1 MTEITGSFVS
11 IDDSNITTSK
21 TSVQQLID
29 IVQADISSDAGSGT
43 RKKYQVFVSG
53 GTNLASITS
62 SLYQTVFDQDF
73 TLGTSNPLF
82 DITIGSY
89 LNDDDENNKMNLSV
103 MDVNGSLLV
112 VSQFT
117 LCGSVKKGRRPSF
130 VNAETPELSFILYE
144 NLITSFKEVGIHTFG
159 GSFGKMMNVE
169 LINEGPATFIIN
181 SKEL

>member
-1 MTEITGSFVS
+1 MIVVAQRCSSASVSVDREGVSEIDLGLLLLVGIEKGDGQSDIQKIVNK
-11 IDDSNITTSK
+11 ISNLRI
-21 TSVQQLID
+21 
-29 IVQADISSDAGSGT
+29 
-43 RKKYQVFVSG
+43 FE
-53 GTNLASITS
+53 
-62 SLYQTVFDQDF
+62 
-73 TLGTSNPLF
+73 
-82 DITIGSY
+82 
-89 LNDDDENNKMNLSV
+89 DENNKMNLSI

-130 VNAETPELSFILYE
+130 VNAETPGLSLLLYE

>member
-1 MTEITGSFVS
+1 MIVVAQRCSSASVS
-11 IDDSNITTSK
+11 VDGAVVSKIDLGLLLLVGIEKGDGQSDIQKVVNKISNLRI
-21 TSVQQLID
+21 
-29 IVQADISSDAGSGT
+29 
-43 RKKYQVFVSG
+43 FE
-53 GTNLASITS
+53 
-62 SLYQTVFDQDF
+62 
-73 TLGTSNPLF
+73 
-82 DITIGSY
+82 
-89 LNDDDENNKMNLSV
+89 DENNKMNLSI

-117 LCGSVKKGRRPSF
+117 LCGNVKKGRRPSF
-130 VNAETPELSFILYE
+130 VNAEIPGLSLLLYE

>member
-1 MTEITGSFVS
+1 MIVVAQRCSSASVSVDGEVVSEIDQGLLLLVGIEKGDGQSDIQKIVNK
-11 IDDSNITTSK
+11 ISNLRI
-21 TSVQQLID
+21 
-29 IVQADISSDAGSGT
+29 
-43 RKKYQVFVSG
+43 F
-53 GTNLASITS
+53 
-62 SLYQTVFDQDF
+62 
-73 TLGTSNPLF
+73 
-82 DITIGSY
+82 
-89 LNDDDENNKMNLSV
+89 DDENNKMNLSI

-130 VNAETPELSFILYE
+130 VNAETSGLSLLLYE

>member
-1 MTEITGSFVS
+1 MIVVAQRCSSASVSVDGEVVSEIDLGLLLLVGIEKGDGQSDIQKIVNK
-11 IDDSNITTSK
+11 ISNLRI
-21 TSVQQLID
+21 
-29 IVQADISSDAGSGT
+29 
-43 RKKYQVFVSG
+43 FE
-53 GTNLASITS
+53 
-62 SLYQTVFDQDF
+62 
-73 TLGTSNPLF
+73 
-82 DITIGSY
+82 
-89 LNDDDENNKMNLSV
+89 DENNKMNLSI

-130 VNAETPELSFILYE
+130 VNAETPGISLLLYE

>member
-1 MTEITGSFVS
+1 MIVVAQRCSSASVSVDGEVVSEIDMGLLLLVGIEKGDGQSDIQKIVNK
-11 IDDSNITTSK
+11 ISNLRI
-21 TSVQQLID
+21 
-29 IVQADISSDAGSGT
+29 
-43 RKKYQVFVSG
+43 FE
-53 GTNLASITS
+53 
-62 SLYQTVFDQDF
+62 
-73 TLGTSNPLF
+73 
-82 DITIGSY
+82 
-89 LNDDDENNKMNLSV
+89 DENNKMNLSV

-130 VNAETPELSFILYE
+130 VNAETPGLSLLLYE
-144 NLITSFKEVGIHTFG
+144 NLITSFKEVGINTFG

>member
-1 MTEITGSFVS
+1 M
-11 IDDSNITTSK
+11 
-21 TSVQQLID
+21 
-29 IVQADISSDAGSGT
+29 IVVAQRCSSAS
-43 RKKYQVFVSG
+43 VFVDGAVVSKIDLG
-53 GTNLASITS
+53 LLLLVGIEKGDGQSDIQKVVNKISNLRI
-62 SLYQTVFDQDF
+62 FE
-73 TLGTSNPLF
+73 
-82 DITIGSY
+82 
-89 LNDDDENNKMNLSV
+89 DENNKMNLSII
-103 MDVNGSLLV
+103 DVNGSLLV

-181 SKEL
+181 SKKL

>member
-1 MTEITGSFVS
+1 MIVVAQRCSSASVSVDGEVVSEIDLGLLLLVGIEKGDGQSDIQKIVNK
-11 IDDSNITTSK
+11 ISNLRI
-21 TSVQQLID
+21 
-29 IVQADISSDAGSGT
+29 
-43 RKKYQVFVSG
+43 FE
-53 GTNLASITS
+53 
-62 SLYQTVFDQDF
+62 
-73 TLGTSNPLF
+73 
-82 DITIGSY
+82 
-89 LNDDDENNKMNLSV
+89 DENNKMNLSV

-130 VNAETPELSFILYE
+130 VNAETPGLSLLLYE

>member
-1 MTEITGSFVS
+1 MIVVAQRCSSASVS
-11 IDDSNITTSK
+11 VDGAVVSKIDLGLLLLVGIEKGDGQSDIQKIVNKISNLRI
-21 TSVQQLID
+21 
-29 IVQADISSDAGSGT
+29 
-43 RKKYQVFVSG
+43 FE
-53 GTNLASITS
+53 
-62 SLYQTVFDQDF
+62 
-73 TLGTSNPLF
+73 
-82 DITIGSY
+82 
-89 LNDDDENNKMNLSV
+89 DENNKMNLSI

-130 VNAETPELSFILYE
+130 VNAETPGLSLLLYE

>member
-1 MTEITGSFVS
+1 MIVVAQRCSSASVS
-11 IDDSNITTSK
+11 VDGAVVSKIDLGLLLLVGIEKGDVESDIQKVVNKISNLRI
-21 TSVQQLID
+21 
-29 IVQADISSDAGSGT
+29 
-43 RKKYQVFVSG
+43 FE
-53 GTNLASITS
+53 
-62 SLYQTVFDQDF
+62 
-73 TLGTSNPLF
+73 
-82 DITIGSY
+82 
-89 LNDDDENNKMNLSV
+89 DENNKMNLSV
-103 MDVNGSLLV
+103 MDVNGSLLA
-112 VSQFT
+112 VSRFT

>member
-1 MTEITGSFVS
+1 MIVVAQRCSSASVS
-11 IDDSNITTSK
+11 VDGAVVSKIDQGLLLLVGIEKGDGQLDIQKVVNKISNLRI
-21 TSVQQLID
+21 
-29 IVQADISSDAGSGT
+29 
-43 RKKYQVFVSG
+43 FE
-53 GTNLASITS
+53 
-62 SLYQTVFDQDF
+62 
-73 TLGTSNPLF
+73 
-82 DITIGSY
+82 
-89 LNDDDENNKMNLSV
+89 DENNKMNLSI

-130 VNAETPELSFILYE
+130 VNAETPGLSLLLYE

>member
-1 MTEITGSFVS
+1 MIVVAQRCSSASVS
-11 IDDSNITTSK
+11 VDGAVVSKINLGLLLLVGIEKGDGQSDIQKVVNKISNLRI
-21 TSVQQLID
+21 
-29 IVQADISSDAGSGT
+29 
-43 RKKYQVFVSG
+43 FE
-53 GTNLASITS
+53 
-62 SLYQTVFDQDF
+62 
-73 TLGTSNPLF
+73 
-82 DITIGSY
+82 
-89 LNDDDENNKMNLSV
+89 DENNKMNLSV

-130 VNAETPELSFILYE
+130 VNAETPGLSLLLYE

>member
-1 MTEITGSFVS
+1 MIVVAQRCSSASVS
-11 IDDSNITTSK
+11 VDGTAVSKIDLGLLLLVGIERGDGQLDIQKVVNKISNLRI
-21 TSVQQLID
+21 
-29 IVQADISSDAGSGT
+29 
-43 RKKYQVFVSG
+43 FE
-53 GTNLASITS
+53 
-62 SLYQTVFDQDF
+62 
-73 TLGTSNPLF
+73 
-82 DITIGSY
+82 
-89 LNDDDENNKMNLSV
+89 DENNKMNLSV

-144 NLITSFKEVGIHTFG
+144 NLMTSFKEVGIHTFG

>member
-1 MTEITGSFVS
+1 MIVVAQRCSSASVS
-11 IDDSNITTSK
+11 VDEAVVSKIDQGLLLLVGIDKGDGLLDIQKVVNKISN
-21 TSVQQLID
+21 L
-29 IVQADISSDAGSGT
+29 
-43 RKKYQVFVSG
+43 RMFE
-53 GTNLASITS
+53 
-62 SLYQTVFDQDF
+62 
-73 TLGTSNPLF
+73 
-82 DITIGSY
+82 
-89 LNDDDENNKMNLSV
+89 DENNKMNLSI

-130 VNAETPELSFILYE
+130 VNAEIPELSFILYE
-144 NLITSFKEVGIHTFG
+144 NLITNFKEVGIHTFG

>member
-1 MTEITGSFVS
+1 MIVVAQRCSSASVS
-11 IDDSNITTSK
+11 VDGVLVSKIDLGLLLLVGIEKGDGQSDIQKVVNKISNLRIFE
-21 TSVQQLID
+21 D
-29 IVQADISSDAGSGT
+29 G
-43 RKKYQVFVSG
+43 
-53 GTNLASITS
+53 
-62 SLYQTVFDQDF
+62 
-73 TLGTSNPLF
+73 
-82 DITIGSY
+82 
-89 LNDDDENNKMNLSV
+89 NNKMNLSIL
-103 MDVNGSLLV
+103 DVNGSLLV

-130 VNAETPELSFILYE
+130 VNAEIPELSFILYE

>member
-1 MTEITGSFVS
+1 MIVVAQRCSSASVSVDGEVVSEIDLGLLLLVGIEKGDGQSDIQKIV
-11 IDDSNITTSK
+11 NK
-21 TSVQQLID
+21 TS
-29 IVQADISSDAGSGT
+29 
-43 RKKYQVFVSG
+43 
-53 GTNLASITS
+53 NLRI
-62 SLYQTVFDQDF
+62 FE
-73 TLGTSNPLF
+73 
-82 DITIGSY
+82 
-89 LNDDDENNKMNLSV
+89 DENNKTNLSV

-130 VNAETPELSFILYE
+130 VNAETPGRSLLLYE

>member
-1 MTEITGSFVS
+1 MIVVAQRCSSASVS
-11 IDDSNITTSK
+11 VDEAVVSRIDQGLLLLVGIEKGDGQLDIQKVVNKISNLRI
-21 TSVQQLID
+21 
-29 IVQADISSDAGSGT
+29 
-43 RKKYQVFVSG
+43 FE
-53 GTNLASITS
+53 N
-62 SLYQTVFDQDF
+62 
-73 TLGTSNPLF
+73 
-82 DITIGSY
+82 
-89 LNDDDENNKMNLSV
+89 ENNKMNLSV

>member
-1 MTEITGSFVS
+1 MIVVAQRCSSASVSVDREIVS
-11 IDDSNITTSK
+11 EIDLGLLLLVGIEKGDGQSDIQKIVNKISNLRI
-21 TSVQQLID
+21 
-29 IVQADISSDAGSGT
+29 
-43 RKKYQVFVSG
+43 FE
-53 GTNLASITS
+53 
-62 SLYQTVFDQDF
+62 
-73 TLGTSNPLF
+73 
-82 DITIGSY
+82 
-89 LNDDDENNKMNLSV
+89 DENNKMNLSV

-130 VNAETPELSFILYE
+130 VNAETPGLSLLLYE

>member
-1 MTEITGSFVS
+1 MIVVAQRCSSASVS
-11 IDDSNITTSK
+11 VEEAVVSKIDQGLLLLVGIEKGDGQLDIQKVVNKISNLRI
-21 TSVQQLID
+21 
-29 IVQADISSDAGSGT
+29 
-43 RKKYQVFVSG
+43 FE
-53 GTNLASITS
+53 
-62 SLYQTVFDQDF
+62 
-73 TLGTSNPLF
+73 
-82 DITIGSY
+82 
-89 LNDDDENNKMNLSV
+89 DENNKMNLSV

-130 VNAETPELSFILYE
+130 VNAETPGLSLLLYE

>member
-1 MTEITGSFVS
+1 MIVVAQRCSSASVS
-11 IDDSNITTSK
+11 VDEAVVSKIDLGLLLLVGIEKGDGQSDIQKIVNKISNLRI
-21 TSVQQLID
+21 
-29 IVQADISSDAGSGT
+29 
-43 RKKYQVFVSG
+43 FE
-53 GTNLASITS
+53 
-62 SLYQTVFDQDF
+62 
-73 TLGTSNPLF
+73 
-82 DITIGSY
+82 
-89 LNDDDENNKMNLSV
+89 DENNKMNLSI

-130 VNAETPELSFILYE
+130 VNAETPGLSLLLYE

>member
-1 MTEITGSFVS
+1 M
-11 IDDSNITTSK
+11 
-21 TSVQQLID
+21 
-29 IVQADISSDAGSGT
+29 IVVAQRCSSAS
-43 RKKYQVFVSG
+43 VFVDGAVISEIDLG
-53 GTNLASITS
+53 LLLLVGIEKGDGQSDIQKIVNKISNLRI
-62 SLYQTVFDQDF
+62 FE
-73 TLGTSNPLF
+73 
-82 DITIGSY
+82 
-89 LNDDDENNKMNLSV
+89 DENNKMNLSV

-117 LCGSVKKGRRPSF
+117 LCGSLKKGRRPSF
-130 VNAETPELSFILYE
+130 VNAETPGLSLLLYE

>member
-1 MTEITGSFVS
+1 MIVVAQRCSSASVSVDREVVSEIDLGLLLLVGIEKGDGQSDIQKIVNK
-11 IDDSNITTSK
+11 ISNLRI
-21 TSVQQLID
+21 
-29 IVQADISSDAGSGT
+29 
-43 RKKYQVFVSG
+43 FE
-53 GTNLASITS
+53 
-62 SLYQTVFDQDF
+62 
-73 TLGTSNPLF
+73 
-82 DITIGSY
+82 
-89 LNDDDENNKMNLSV
+89 DENNKMNSSV
-103 MDVNGSLLV
+103 IDVNGSLLV

-130 VNAETPELSFILYE
+130 VNAETPGLSLLLYE

>member
-1 MTEITGSFVS
+1 MIVVAQRCSSASVS
-11 IDDSNITTSK
+11 VDEAVVSKIDLGLLLLVGIEKGDGQSDIQKVVNKISNLRI
-21 TSVQQLID
+21 
-29 IVQADISSDAGSGT
+29 
-43 RKKYQVFVSG
+43 FE
-53 GTNLASITS
+53 
-62 SLYQTVFDQDF
+62 
-73 TLGTSNPLF
+73 
-82 DITIGSY
+82 
-89 LNDDDENNKMNLSV
+89 DENNKMNLSV

-130 VNAETPELSFILYE
+130 VNAETPELSFISYE
-144 NLITSFKEVGIHTFG
+144 NLITSFKEIGIHTFG

>member
-1 MTEITGSFVS
+1 MIVVAQRCSSASVSVDGEVVSEIDLGLLLLVGIEKGDGQSDIQKIVNK
-11 IDDSNITTSK
+11 ISNLRI
-21 TSVQQLID
+21 
-29 IVQADISSDAGSGT
+29 
-43 RKKYQVFVSG
+43 FE
-53 GTNLASITS
+53 
-62 SLYQTVFDQDF
+62 
-73 TLGTSNPLF
+73 
-82 DITIGSY
+82 
-89 LNDDDENNKMNLSV
+89 DENNKMNLSI

-130 VNAETPELSFILYE
+130 VNAETPGLSLLLYE

>member
-1 MTEITGSFVS
+1 MIVVAQRCSSASVSVDGEVVSEIDLGLLLLVGIEKGDGQSDIQKIVNK
-11 IDDSNITTSK
+11 ISNLRI
-21 TSVQQLID
+21 
-29 IVQADISSDAGSGT
+29 
-43 RKKYQVFVSG
+43 FE
-53 GTNLASITS
+53 
-62 SLYQTVFDQDF
+62 
-73 TLGTSNPLF
+73 
-82 DITIGSY
+82 
-89 LNDDDENNKMNLSV
+89 DENNKMNLSI

-130 VNAETPELSFILYE
+130 VNAEIPGLSLLLYE

>member
-1 MTEITGSFVS
+1 MIVVAQRCSSASVSVDREVVSEIDLGLLLLVGIEKGDGQSDIQKIVNK
-11 IDDSNITTSK
+11 ISNLRI
-21 TSVQQLID
+21 
-29 IVQADISSDAGSGT
+29 
-43 RKKYQVFVSG
+43 FE
-53 GTNLASITS
+53 
-62 SLYQTVFDQDF
+62 
-73 TLGTSNPLF
+73 
-82 DITIGSY
+82 
-89 LNDDDENNKMNLSV
+89 DENNKMNLSI

-130 VNAETPELSFILYE
+130 VNAETSGLSLLLYE
-144 NLITSFKEVGIHTFG
+144 DLITSFKEAGIHTFG

>member
-1 MTEITGSFVS
+1 MIVVAQRCSSASVSVDEAVVSEIDLGLLLFVG
-11 IDDSNITTSK
+11 IEKGDGQLDIQKVVNKISNLRIFE
-21 TSVQQLID
+21 
-29 IVQADISSDAGSGT
+29 DA
-43 RKKYQVFVSG
+43 
-53 GTNLASITS
+53 
-62 SLYQTVFDQDF
+62 
-73 TLGTSNPLF
+73 
-82 DITIGSY
+82 
-89 LNDDDENNKMNLSV
+89 NNKMNLSV
-103 MDVNGSLLV
+103 MDANGSLLV

-130 VNAETPELSFILYE
+130 VNAETPGLSLLLYE

>member
-1 MTEITGSFVS
+1 MIVVAQRCSRASVS
-11 IDDSNITTSK
+11 VDEAVVSKIDQGLLLLVGIEKGDGQSDIQKIVNKISNLRI
-21 TSVQQLID
+21 
-29 IVQADISSDAGSGT
+29 
-43 RKKYQVFVSG
+43 FE
-53 GTNLASITS
+53 
-62 SLYQTVFDQDF
+62 
-73 TLGTSNPLF
+73 
-82 DITIGSY
+82 
-89 LNDDDENNKMNLSV
+89 DENNKMNLSI

-130 VNAETPELSFILYE
+130 VNAEIPELSFILYE